1 MSAVPKAQRPQAS
14 PYEGSAVT
22 WQEPSVVESE
32 EPTVRTALVRRPSP
46 RLADGLVTH
55 IDRTPVDAGLAA
67 RQHEAYVDALES
79 AGWRVRE
86 LPAADDL
93 PDAVFVEDTVVVCG
107 GLAVLARPGAS
118 ERRPEVESMEQ
129 AVAGLGLEVA
139 RIDGE
144 GTLDGGDV
152 LQVGTTVYVGR
163 SGRTNEDAICQ
174 LPRLLGTRGRHVV
187 RVGLAG
193 CLHLKTA
200 MTALPDGTLI
210 GNPDWVDTS
219 VLPGLRVA
227 PEPSGAHVVV
237 LGEKQVLIAASAP
250 RTAEQLRD
258 EGYDVSVVDISEFEK
273 MEGCVTCLSVL
284 IP

>member
-1 MSAVPKAQRPQAS
+1 M
-14 PYEGSAVT
+14 T
-22 WQEPSVVESE
+22 WQEPSV
-32 EPTVRTALVRRPSP
+32 EPEKRTALVRRPSP

-67 RQHEAYVDALES
+67 RQHEAYVEALRA
-79 AGWRVRE
+79 AGWQVRE

-93 PDAVFVEDTVVVCG
+93 PDAVFVEDTVVVCD
-107 GLAVLARPGAS
+107 GLALLARPGAA
-118 ERRPEVESMEQ
+118 ERRAEVASVERVVTE
-129 AVAGLGLEVA
+129 LGLEVA

-144 GTLDGGDV
+144 ATLDGGDV

-163 SGRTNEDAICQ
+163 SGRTNEDAIC
-174 LPRLLGTRGRHVV
+174 LAARLLGTRGRHVV
-187 RVGLAG
+187 PVQVEG

-210 GNPDWVDTS
+210 GNPEWVDTS

-237 LGEKQVLIAASAP
+237 LGEKRVLIAASAP
-250 RTAEQLRD
+250 RTADQLRD
-258 EGYDVSVVDISEFEK
+258 EGYEVSAVDISEFEK

-284 IP
+284 VP